1 MAAVVCTAAQE
12 LIVALE
18 GFDTWEADC
27 VVAEAAEEAFVVVA
41 LDGVVVVVVA
51 AVAFWERIGLGA
63 VESTDRTGSVDIR
76 QDFGRLERLS
86 LY

>member
-41 LDGVVVVVVA
+41 LDGVVVVA